1 MRWKKVEMKKYKNRI
16 VNDLERRLSKIG
28 TEKKILFLKKMD
40 VAKGYVIEIFCNQ
53 FLKNKIAIDL
63 FKKSVSK
70 KTRVPI
76 LAATLFSLHNAYYF
90 DNGWLC
96 LDIKKSVEALSSLEW
111 IFENLTG
118 STKDELIELDKFEA
132 EDFISDYLS
141 EIDTE
146 EKLKGFEQSLKDG
159 FRAILPVEIFYDY
172 KTDNFSLLGTHG
184 TTINVSS
191 VGFIQ
196 KYDELSI
203 SIPTLSLVRDFTL
216 DNIGVFNDEVRDL
229 SHLDESATILNKKT
243 NHDDIDFILKKFSV
257 VYSGVFPASI
267 LTSNE
272 LEELIIWK
280 EVCGKD
286 EFNDTVVSIARKLF

>member
-1 MRWKKVEMKKYKNRI
+1 MKKYKNRI
-16 VNDLERRLSKIG
+16 VNDLERRLSKID

-63 FKKSVSK
+63 FKRSVSK

-76 LAATLFSLHNAYYF
+76 FAATLFSLHNAYYF

-96 LDIKKSVEALSSLEW
+96 LDTKKSAEALSSLEW
-111 IFENLTG
+111 IFKNLTG

-243 NHDDIDFILKKFSV
+243 NYDDIDFILKKFSV

>member
-1 MRWKKVEMKKYKNRI
+1 MKRYKQKI
-16 VNDLERRLSKIG
+16 VRDLERRLYKID
-28 TEKKILFLKKMD
+28 TKKKVLFLKKMD

-53 FLKNKIAIDL
+53 FLKNEIAIDL
-63 FKKSVSK
+63 FKRSISK

-90 DNGWLC
+90 DDGWLC
-96 LDIKKSVEALSSLEW
+96 LDTKKSAEALSSLEW

-118 STKDELIELDKFEA
+118 STKDELIEIDKFEA

-146 EKLKGFEQSLKDG
+146 EKLKEFERSLEDG

-172 KTDNFSLLGTHG
+172 KTDDFSLLGTHG

-196 KYDELSI
+196 KFDELSI

-216 DNIGVFNDEVRDL
+216 DNIGVLNDEVRDL

-243 NHDDIDFILKKFSV
+243 NYDDIDFILKKFSV

>member
-1 MRWKKVEMKKYKNRI
+1 MKKYKNRI
-16 VNDLERRLSKIG
+16 VNDLERRLSKID

-63 FKKSVSK
+63 FKRSVSK

-96 LDIKKSVEALSSLEW
+96 LDTKKSAEALSSLEW
-111 IFENLTG
+111 IFKNLTG

-146 EKLKGFEQSLKDG
+146 EKLKGFEQSLRDG

-172 KTDNFSLLGTHG
+172 KTDDFSLLGTHG

-216 DNIGVFNDEVRDL
+216 DNIGVFNNEVRDL

-257 VYSGVFPASI
+257 VYSGVFPSSI

>member
-1 MRWKKVEMKKYKNRI
+1 MKKYKNRI
-16 VNDLERRLSKIG
+16 VNDLERRLSKID

-63 FKKSVSK
+63 FKRSVSK

-96 LDIKKSVEALSSLEW
+96 LDTKKSAEALSSLEW
-111 IFENLTG
+111 IFKNLTG

-229 SHLDESATILNKKT
+229 SHLDESATILNKK
-243 NHDDIDFILKKFSV
+243 N
-257 VYSGVFPASI
+257 
-267 LTSNE
+267 
-272 LEELIIWK
+272 
-280 EVCGKD
+280 
-286 EFNDTVVSIARKLF
+286 KLR

>member
-1 MRWKKVEMKKYKNRI
+1 MKKYKNRI

-53 FLKNKIAIDL
+53 FLKNKITIDL
-63 FKKSVSK
+63 FKRSVFK

-96 LDIKKSVEALSSLEW
+96 LDTKKSAEALSSLEW
-111 IFENLTG
+111 IFKNLTG
-118 STKDELIELDKFEA
+118 STKDELIELDNFEA

-146 EKLKGFEQSLKDG
+146 EKLKGFEQSLRDG

-172 KTDNFSLLGTHG
+172 KTDDFSLLGTHG

-216 DNIGVFNDEVRDL
+216 DNIGVFNNEVRDL

-243 NHDDIDFILKKFSV
+243 NHDDIDFILKKVSV

>member
-1 MRWKKVEMKKYKNRI
+1 MKKYKNRI

-63 FKKSVSK
+63 FKRSVSK

-96 LDIKKSVEALSSLEW
+96 LDTKKSVKALSSLEW
-111 IFENLTG
+111 IFKNLTG

-159 FRAILPVEIFYDY
+159 FRAILPIEIFYDY

>member
-1 MRWKKVEMKKYKNRI
+1 MKKYKNRI
-16 VNDLERRLSKIG
+16 VNDLERRLSKID
-28 TEKKILFLKKMD
+28 TEKKILFLKKID

-63 FKKSVSK
+63 FKRSVSK

-96 LDIKKSVEALSSLEW
+96 LDTKKSAEALSSLEW

-118 STKDELIELDKFEA
+118 STKDELIELGKFEA

-172 KTDNFSLLGTHG
+172 KTDDFSLLGTHG

-196 KYDELSI
+196 KFDELSI

-229 SHLDESATILNKKT
+229 NHLDESATILNKKT
-243 NHDDIDFILKKFSV
+243 KYDDIDFILKKFSV

>member
-16 VNDLERRLSKIG
+16 VNDLERRLSKID

-40 VAKGYVIEIFCNQ
+40 VAKGYAIEIFCNQ

-63 FKKSVSK
+63 FKRSVSK

-96 LDIKKSVEALSSLEW
+96 LDTKKSAEALSSLEW
-111 IFENLTG
+111 IFKNLTG

-146 EKLKGFEQSLKDG
+146 EKLKGFEQSLRDG
-159 FRAILPVEIFYDY
+159 FRAILSVEIFYDY
-172 KTDNFSLLGTHG
+172 KTDDFSLLGTHG

-216 DNIGVFNDEVRDL
+216 DNIGVFNNEVRDL

>member
-1 MRWKKVEMKKYKNRI
+1 MKKYKNRI

-53 FLKNKIAIDL
+53 FLKNKITIDL
-63 FKKSVSK
+63 FKRSVFK

-96 LDIKKSVEALSSLEW
+96 LDTKKSAEALSSLEW
-111 IFENLTG
+111 IFKNLTG

-146 EKLKGFEQSLKDG
+146 EKLKGFEQSLRDG

-172 KTDNFSLLGTHG
+172 KTDDFSLLGTHG

-216 DNIGVFNDEVRDL
+216 DNIGVFNNEVRDL

-267 LTSNE
+267 LASNE

>member
-1 MRWKKVEMKKYKNRI
+1 MRWKKVKMKKYKNRI
-16 VNDLERRLSKIG
+16 VNDLERRLSKID

-63 FKKSVSK
+63 FKRSVSK

-96 LDIKKSVEALSSLEW
+96 LDTKKSAEALSSLEW
-111 IFENLTG
+111 IFKNLTG

-132 EDFISDYLS
+132 EDFISDYFS

-146 EKLKGFEQSLKDG
+146 EKLKGFEQSLRDG

-172 KTDNFSLLGTHG
+172 KTDDFSLLGTHG

-203 SIPTLSLVRDFTL
+203 SIPTLSLVRDFTF
-216 DNIGVFNDEVRDL
+216 DNIGVFNNEVRDL

>member
-16 VNDLERRLSKIG
+16 VNDLERRLSKID

-63 FKKSVSK
+63 FKRSVSK

-96 LDIKKSVEALSSLEW
+96 LDTKKSAEALSSLEW
-111 IFENLTG
+111 IFKNLTG

-132 EDFISDYLS
+132 EDFISDYFS

-146 EKLKGFEQSLKDG
+146 EKLKGFEQSLRDG

-172 KTDNFSLLGTHG
+172 KTDDFSLLGTHG

-203 SIPTLSLVRDFTL
+203 SIPTLNLVRDFTF
-216 DNIGVFNDEVRDL
+216 DNIGVFNNEVRDL

>member
-1 MRWKKVEMKKYKNRI
+1 MKKYKNRI

-53 FLKNKIAIDL
+53 FLKNKITIDL
-63 FKKSVSK
+63 FKRSVFK

-96 LDIKKSVEALSSLEW
+96 LDTKKSAEALASLEW
-111 IFENLTG
+111 IFKNLTG

-146 EKLKGFEQSLKDG
+146 EKLKGFEQSLRDG

-172 KTDNFSLLGTHG
+172 KTDDFSLLGTHG

-203 SIPTLSLVRDFTL
+203 SMPTLSLVRDFTL
-216 DNIGVFNDEVRDL
+216 DNIGVFNNEVRDL

-243 NHDDIDFILKKFSV
+243 NHDDIDFILKKVSV

>member
-16 VNDLERRLSKIG
+16 VNDLERRLSKID

-63 FKKSVSK
+63 FKRSVSK

-96 LDIKKSVEALSSLEW
+96 LDTKKSAEALSSLEW
-111 IFENLTG
+111 IFKNLTG
-118 STKDELIELDKFEA
+118 STKDELIELDKFGA

-146 EKLKGFEQSLKDG
+146 EKLKGFEQSLRDG

-172 KTDNFSLLGTHG
+172 KTDDFSLLGTHG

-203 SIPTLSLVRDFTL
+203 SIPTLSLIRDFTL
-216 DNIGVFNDEVRDL
+216 DNIGVFNNEVRDL

>member
-1 MRWKKVEMKKYKNRI
+1 MKKYKNRI
-16 VNDLERRLSKIG
+16 VNDLERRLSKID

-63 FKKSVSK
+63 FKRSGSK

-96 LDIKKSVEALSSLEW
+96 LDTKKSAEALSSLEW
-111 IFENLTG
+111 IFKNLTG

-146 EKLKGFEQSLKDG
+146 EKLKGFEQSLRDG

-172 KTDNFSLLGTHG
+172 KTDDFSLLGTHG

-203 SIPTLSLVRDFTL
+203 SIPTLSLVRDFTF
-216 DNIGVFNDEVRDL
+216 DNIGVFNNEVRDL

>member
-16 VNDLERRLSKIG
+16 VNDLERRLSKID

-63 FKKSVSK
+63 FKRSVSK

-96 LDIKKSVEALSSLEW
+96 LDTKKSAEALSSLEW
-111 IFENLTG
+111 IFKNLTG

-146 EKLKGFEQSLKDG
+146 EKLKGFEQSLRDG

-172 KTDNFSLLGTHG
+172 KTDDFSLLGTHG

-216 DNIGVFNDEVRDL
+216 DNIGVFNNEVRDL

-257 VYSGVFPASI
+257 VYSGVSQ
-267 LTSNE
+267 L
-272 LEELIIWK
+272 LY
-280 EVCGKD
+280 
-286 EFNDTVVSIARKLF
+286 

>member
-16 VNDLERRLSKIG
+16 VNDLERRLSKID

-40 VAKGYVIEIFCNQ
+40 VAKGYVIEFFCNQ

-63 FKKSVSK
+63 FKRSVSK

-96 LDIKKSVEALSSLEW
+96 LDTKKSAEALSSLEW

-146 EKLKGFEQSLKDG
+146 EKLKGFEQSFKDG

-243 NHDDIDFILKKFSV
+243 NYDDIDFILKKFSV

>member
-1 MRWKKVEMKKYKNRI
+1 MKKYKNRI
-16 VNDLERRLSKIG
+16 VNDLERRLSKID

-63 FKKSVSK
+63 FKRSVSK

-96 LDIKKSVEALSSLEW
+96 LDTKKSVEALSSLEW
-111 IFENLTG
+111 IFKNLTG

-146 EKLKGFEQSLKDG
+146 EKLKGFEQSLRDG

-172 KTDNFSLLGTHG
+172 KTDDFSLLETHG

-216 DNIGVFNDEVRDL
+216 DNIGVFNNEVRDL

>member
-1 MRWKKVEMKKYKNRI
+1 MKKYKNRI
-16 VNDLERRLSKIG
+16 VNDLERRLSKID

-63 FKKSVSK
+63 FKRSVSK

-96 LDIKKSVEALSSLEW
+96 LDTKKSAEALSSLEW
-111 IFENLTG
+111 IFKNLTG

-146 EKLKGFEQSLKDG
+146 EKLKGFEQSLRDG

-172 KTDNFSLLGTHG
+172 KTDDFSLLGTHG

-216 DNIGVFNDEVRDL
+216 DNIGVFNSEVRDL

>member
-16 VNDLERRLSKIG
+16 VNDLERRLSKID

-40 VAKGYVIEIFCNQ
+40 VAKGYVIGIFCNQ

-63 FKKSVSK
+63 FKRSVSK

-96 LDIKKSVEALSSLEW
+96 LDTKKSAEALSSLEW
-111 IFENLTG
+111 IFKNLTG

-132 EDFISDYLS
+132 EDFIADYFS

-146 EKLKGFEQSLKDG
+146 EKLKGFEQSLRDG

-172 KTDNFSLLGTHG
+172 KTDDFSLLGTHG

-216 DNIGVFNDEVRDL
+216 DNIGVFNNEVRDL

>member
-1 MRWKKVEMKKYKNRI
+1 MKKYKNRI
-16 VNDLERRLSKIG
+16 VNDLERRLSKIDK
-28 TEKKILFLKKMD
+28 EKKILFLKKMD

-63 FKKSVSK
+63 FKRSVSK

-96 LDIKKSVEALSSLEW
+96 LDTKKSAEALSSLEW
-111 IFENLTG
+111 IFKNLTG

-146 EKLKGFEQSLKDG
+146 EKLKGFEQSLRDG

-172 KTDNFSLLGTHG
+172 KTDDFSLLGTHG

-216 DNIGVFNDEVRDL
+216 DNIGVFNNEVRDL

-257 VYSGVFPASI
+257 VYSGVFPVSI

>member
-1 MRWKKVEMKKYKNRI
+1 MKKYKNRI

-63 FKKSVSK
+63 FKRSVSK

-96 LDIKKSVEALSSLEW
+96 LDTKKSVEALSSLEW

-172 KTDNFSLLGTHG
+172 KTDNFSLLGTQG
-184 TTINVSS
+184 ITINVSS

>member
-1 MRWKKVEMKKYKNRI
+1 MKKYKNRI
-16 VNDLERRLSKIG
+16 VNDLERRLSKID

-63 FKKSVSK
+63 FKRSVSK

-96 LDIKKSVEALSSLEW
+96 LDTKKSAEALSSLEW
-111 IFENLTG
+111 IFKNLTG

-132 EDFISDYLS
+132 EDFISDYFS

-146 EKLKGFEQSLKDG
+146 EKLKGFEQSLRDG

-172 KTDNFSLLGTHG
+172 ETDDFSLLGTHG

-203 SIPTLSLVRDFTL
+203 SIPTLNLVRDFTF
-216 DNIGVFNDEVRDL
+216 DNIGVFNNEVRDL

>member
-1 MRWKKVEMKKYKNRI
+1 MKKYKNRI

-63 FKKSVSK
+63 FKRSVSK
-70 KTRVPI
+70 TTRVPI

-96 LDIKKSVEALSSLEW
+96 LDTKKSVEALSSLEW
-111 IFENLTG
+111 IFKNLTG

-159 FRAILPVEIFYDY
+159 FRAILPIEIFYDY

-243 NHDDIDFILKKFSV
+243 NHNDIDFILKKFSV

>member
-1 MRWKKVEMKKYKNRI
+1 MKKYKNRI

-63 FKKSVSK
+63 FKRSVSK

-96 LDIKKSVEALSSLEW
+96 LDTKKSVEALSSLEW
-111 IFENLTG
+111 IFKNLTG

-159 FRAILPVEIFYDY
+159 FRAILPIEIFYDY

>member
-1 MRWKKVEMKKYKNRI
+1 MRWKKLEMKKYKNRI
-16 VNDLERRLSKIG
+16 VNDLERRLSKID

-63 FKKSVSK
+63 FKRSVSK

-96 LDIKKSVEALSSLEW
+96 LDTKKSAEALSSLEW
-111 IFENLTG
+111 IFKNLTG

-132 EDFISDYLS
+132 EDFISDYFS

-146 EKLKGFEQSLKDG
+146 EKLKGFEQSLRDG

-172 KTDNFSLLGTHG
+172 KTDDFSLLGTHG

-203 SIPTLSLVRDFTL
+203 SIPTLSLVRDFTF
-216 DNIGVFNDEVRDL
+216 DNIGVFNNEVRDL

>member
-16 VNDLERRLSKIG
+16 VNDLERRLSKIDK
-28 TEKKILFLKKMD
+28 EKKILFLKKMD

-63 FKKSVSK
+63 FKRSVSK

-96 LDIKKSVEALSSLEW
+96 LDTKKSAEALSSLEW
-111 IFENLTG
+111 IFKNLTG

-146 EKLKGFEQSLKDG
+146 EKLKGFEQSLRDG

-172 KTDNFSLLGTHG
+172 KTDDFSLLGTHG

-216 DNIGVFNDEVRDL
+216 DNIGVFNNEVRDL

-257 VYSGVFPASI
+257 VYSGVFPVSI

>member
-1 MRWKKVEMKKYKNRI
+1 MKKYKNRI
-16 VNDLERRLSKIG
+16 VNDLERRLSKID

-63 FKKSVSK
+63 FKRSVSK

-96 LDIKKSVEALSSLEW
+96 LDTKKSAEALSSLEW
-111 IFENLTG
+111 IFKNLTG

-141 EIDTE
+141 EINTE
-146 EKLKGFEQSLKDG
+146 EKLKGFEQSLRDG

-172 KTDNFSLLGTHG
+172 KTDDFSLLGTHG

-216 DNIGVFNDEVRDL
+216 DNIGVFNNEVRDL

-280 EVCGKD
+280 EVFGKD

>member
-16 VNDLERRLSKIG
+16 VNDLERRLSKID

-40 VAKGYVIEIFCNQ
+40 VAKGYVIEVFCNQ

-63 FKKSVSK
+63 FKRSVSK

-96 LDIKKSVEALSSLEW
+96 LDTKKSAEALSSLEW
-111 IFENLTG
+111 IFKNLTG

-132 EDFISDYLS
+132 EDFISDYFS

-146 EKLKGFEQSLKDG
+146 EKLKGFEQSLRDG

-172 KTDNFSLLGTHG
+172 KTDDFSLLGTHG

-203 SIPTLSLVRDFTL
+203 SIPTLSLVRNFTF
-216 DNIGVFNDEVRDL
+216 DNIGVFNNEVRDL

>member
-1 MRWKKVEMKKYKNRI
+1 MKKYKNRI
-16 VNDLERRLSKIG
+16 VNDLERRLSKID

-63 FKKSVSK
+63 FKRSVSK

-96 LDIKKSVEALSSLEW
+96 LDTKKSAEALSSLEW
-111 IFENLTG
+111 IFKNLTG

-132 EDFISDYLS
+132 EDFISDYFS
-141 EIDTE
+141 EINTE
-146 EKLKGFEQSLKDG
+146 EKLKGFEQSLRDG

-172 KTDNFSLLGTHG
+172 KTDDFSLLGTHG

-203 SIPTLSLVRDFTL
+203 SIPTLSLVRDFTF
-216 DNIGVFNDEVRDL
+216 DNIGVFNNEVRDL

-257 VYSGVFPASI
+257 VYSGVFPVSI

>member
-1 MRWKKVEMKKYKNRI
+1 MKKYKNRI

-63 FKKSVSK
+63 FKRSVSK

-90 DNGWLC
+90 DNCWLC
-96 LDIKKSVEALSSLEW
+96 LDTKKSVEALSSLEW
-111 IFENLTG
+111 IFKNLTG

-159 FRAILPVEIFYDY
+159 FRAILPIEIFYDY

>member
-16 VNDLERRLSKIG
+16 VNDLERRLSKID

-63 FKKSVSK
+63 FKRSVSK

-96 LDIKKSVEALSSLEW
+96 LDTKKSAEALSSLEW
-111 IFENLTG
+111 IFKNLTG

-132 EDFISDYLS
+132 EDFISDYFS

-146 EKLKGFEQSLKDG
+146 EKLKGFEQSLRDG

-172 KTDNFSLLGTHG
+172 KTDDFSLLGTHG

-203 SIPTLSLVRDFTL
+203 SIPSLSLVRDFTF
-216 DNIGVFNDEVRDL
+216 DNIGVFNNEVRDL

>member
-1 MRWKKVEMKKYKNRI
+1 MMKKYKQKI
-16 VNDLERRLSKIG
+16 VRDLEIRLSKIN
-28 TEKKILFLKKMD
+28 TKKKVLFLKKMEI
-40 VAKGYVIEIFCNQ
+40 AKGYVIEIFCNQ
-53 FLKNKIAIDL
+53 FLKNEIAIDL
-63 FKKSVSK
+63 FKRSISK

-76 LAATLFSLHNAYYF
+76 LAATLFSLHKAYYL

-96 LDIKKSVEALSSLEW
+96 LDTKKSAEALSSLEW
-111 IFENLTG
+111 IFENLNLSLDTG
-118 STKDELIELDKFEA
+118 QIFEV
-132 EDFISDYLS
+132 EDFITDYLS

-146 EKLKGFEQSLKDG
+146 EKLKEFERSLEDG

-172 KTDNFSLLGTHG
+172 KTDDFSLLGTHG

-196 KYDELSI
+196 KFDELSI

-272 LEELIIWK
+272 LGELIIWK

-286 EFNDTVVSIARKLF
+286 EFNDTVISIARKLF

>member
-1 MRWKKVEMKKYKNRI
+1 MKKYKNRI

-63 FKKSVSK
+63 FKRSVSK

-96 LDIKKSVEALSSLEW
+96 LDTKKSVEALSSLEW
-111 IFENLTG
+111 IFKNLTG

-159 FRAILPVEIFYDY
+159 FRAILPIEIFYDY
-172 KTDNFSLLGTHG
+172 KTDNFSLLVTHG

-243 NHDDIDFILKKFSV
+243 NYDDIDFILKKFSV

>member
-1 MRWKKVEMKKYKNRI
+1 MKKYKNRI

-63 FKKSVSK
+63 FKRSVSK

-76 LAATLFSLHNAYYF
+76 LAATLFSLYNAYYF

-96 LDIKKSVEALSSLEW
+96 LDTKKSVEALSSLKW

>member
-16 VNDLERRLSKIG
+16 VNDLERRLSKID

-63 FKKSVSK
+63 FKRSVSK

-96 LDIKKSVEALSSLEW
+96 LDTKKSAEALSSLEW
-111 IFENLTG
+111 IFKNLTG
-118 STKDELIELDKFEA
+118 STKDELIELDKFWA

-243 NHDDIDFILKKFSV
+243 NYDDIDFILKKFSV

>member
-63 FKKSVSK
+63 FKRSVSK

-76 LAATLFSLHNAYYF
+76 LVATLFSLHNAYYF

-96 LDIKKSVEALSSLEW
+96 LDTKKSVEALSSLEW

>member
-1 MRWKKVEMKKYKNRI
+1 MKKYKNRI
-16 VNDLERRLSKIG
+16 VNDLERRLSKID

-40 VAKGYVIEIFCNQ
+40 IAKGYVIEIFCNQ

-63 FKKSVSK
+63 FKRSVSK

-96 LDIKKSVEALSSLEW
+96 LDTKKSAEALSSLEW
-111 IFENLTG
+111 IFKNLTG

-132 EDFISDYLS
+132 EDFISDYFS

-146 EKLKGFEQSLKDG
+146 EKLKGFEQSLRDG

-172 KTDNFSLLGTHG
+172 KTDDFSLLGTHG

-203 SIPTLSLVRDFTL
+203 SIPTLNLVRDFTF
-216 DNIGVFNDEVRDL
+216 DNIGVFNNEVRDL

>member
-96 LDIKKSVEALSSLEW
+96 LDTKKSVEALSSLEW